1 MWGFLHGHFSNAE
14 YKIEKSDL
22 ISGIPDKR
30 LEYDKLS
37 VVMVCLNTKTETEDT
52 FLQMMNTLFDTEMP
66 EKEKKD
72 RLEKEYEI
80 KMENGLGEELS
91 FMCNLSDA
99 VEERGIEKGIEKG
112 IEQGKLE
119 MLISLVRDHV
129 LSMKDAANRAEI
141 SEEEF
146 IKLIEEKEKMK

>member
-1 MWGFLHGHFSNAE
+1 M
-14 YKIEKSDL
+14 
-22 ISGIPDKR
+22 
-30 LEYDKLS
+30 EYDKLS
-37 VVMVCLNTKTETEDT
+37 VVMVCLNTETETEDT
-52 FLQMMNTLFDTEMP
+52 FLQMMNTLFDTERP

-99 VEERGIEKGIEKG
+99 VEERGIKKG

-129 LSMKDAANRAEI
+129 LSTKDAANRAEI
-141 SEEEF
+141 SDEEF
-146 IKLIEEKEKMK
+146 VKLIEKKEKMK

>member
-1 MWGFLHGHFSNAE
+1 
-14 YKIEKSDL
+14 
-22 ISGIPDKR
+22 
-30 LEYDKLS
+30 
-37 VVMVCLNTKTETEDT
+37 MVCLNTETETEDT

-80 KMENGLGEELS
+80 KIENGLGEELS

-99 VEERGIEKGIEKG
+99 VEERGIKKG

-129 LSMKDAANRAEI
+129 LSTKDAAN
-141 SEEEF
+141 
-146 IKLIEEKEKMK
+146 

>member
-1 MWGFLHGHFSNAE
+1 
-14 YKIEKSDL
+14 
-22 ISGIPDKR
+22 
-30 LEYDKLS
+30 
-37 VVMVCLNTKTETEDT
+37 MVCLNTETETEDT

-99 VEERGIEKGIEKG
+99 VEERGIKKG

-129 LSMKDAANRAEI
+129 LSTKDAANRAEI
-141 SEEEF
+141 SDEEF
-146 IKLIEEKEKMK
+146 VKLIEKKEKMK